1 MNRPDPDFRSDTV
14 TRPSAAMRAAM
25 AEAEVGDD
33 VYGED
38 ATVQAL
44 EEQAADRLGQEAG
57 LFVASGTQSNL
68 CALLT
73 HLARGDEVL
82 SGESYHIVRYEGGGA
97 SVLGG
102 ALITPLPVDSC
113 GGLAAGDIQAAI
125 KPPDS
130 HFARTRLLSL
140 ENTVHGV
147 AQPLARLQ
155 ALTGLARQAGL
166 ACHLDGARLMNAVLE
181 TGDEAAKFGQL
192 FDSVSLCL
200 SKGLGAPAG
209 SVLTGSKPFI
219 AAARRWRK
227 MLGGGMRQSGILAA
241 AGLYALEHHCQ
252 RLADDHKQASQL
264 AAALNQTGGVR
275 AEAAT
280 NMVFAMLDW
289 QAAMGLPDWLAKQNI
304 RISAPQKIQQEE
316 AVLGR
321 FRLVLHLDLDS
332 RASSRLVEEIARY
345 PGLQAI

>member
-1 MNRPDPDFRSDTV
+1 MSRLEADFRSDTV
-14 TRPSAAMRAAM
+14 TRPGAAMRAAM
-25 AEAEVGDD
+25 AQAEVGDD

-44 EEQAADRLGQEAG
+44 EERAADRLGQETG

-113 GGLAAGDIQAAI
+113 GGLAEADIQAAI
-125 KPPDS
+125 KPADN
-130 HFARTRLLSL
+130 HYARTRLLAL

-155 ALTGLARQAGL
+155 ALTHLARRAGL
-166 ACHLDGARLMNAVLE
+166 ACHLDGARLINAVLD
-181 TGDEAAKFGQL
+181 TGSEAAAFGQL

-252 RLADDHKQASQL
+252 RLAEDHDRASQL
-264 AAALNQTGGVR
+264 AAVLDQTGGVQ

-280 NMVFAMLDW
+280 NMVFATLDW
-289 QAAMGLPDWLAKQNI
+289 QAAEGLPNWLAERDI
-304 RISAPQKIQQEE
+304 RISAPQKIQQGE

-321 FRLVLHLDLDS
+321 FRLVVHLDIDS
-332 RASSRLVEEIARY
+332 PAIRRLAEEIARY
-345 PGLQAI
+345 PGLQAP